1 MGCVGGLSHCMD
13 GSCVQGV
20 CPEVVIGL
28 SVFFGAAAAAL
39 VFQRWWIQSDSN
51 LLIDALLRHNDKSRR
66 LRRKKDDDASGSDSD
81 VPDDD
86 DDGADGA
93 DTLLLV
99 NRPDPRHA
107 SRRGGGRAAVG
118 AGAGG
123 TEMRHMA
130 GDVSGKTGGKSE
142 GVRRQASLSLPAKAA
157 DVHVGSKKGEHRG
170 QREAGHGEMTA
181 DTRRVMQG
189 SLVEAG
195 WGDHADGEEDM
206 DMVLHEPQGLVLGE
220 VEGKDIDRPGSE
232 WAAQRQGQAGAP
244 RGKQSSAR
252 ARARVGGEG
261 DRGRGVLRDRAR
273 RDQGI
278 AGQGEGEEGA
288 AEGGRDLEEGMVVDG
303 GSSDDDRGWGRAGA
317 EEVVGAAKQLMTRFR
332 LGSLAAIKK
341 DSASKGMATST
352 RLVWLLVRTSDRR
365 ACVCVR
371 SGMSLPVTCRGTQQ
385 GRSGVYSDTHVWSN
399 ARFHIICDDISM
411 HAMQVDMPRCHHTPR
426 VVRPLAEKAQR
437 CSVPVKP
444 HGACHLPTTAR
455 PDKARRLRW
464 RRRGTL
470 DGGGR
475 SRGQRMTLWV
485 QQHQKRSRSVRHSA
499 RLMRP
504 GRVGVAAAREVRPSI
519 CWPCWPLLRGALL
532 VGRVVIEMKTTAGLR

>member
-81 VPDDD
+81 VHDDD

-107 SRRGGGRAAVG
+107 SRRGGDRAVVG

-130 GDVSGKTGGKSE
+130 GDVAGKTGGKSE
-142 GVRRQASLSLPAKAA
+142 GVRQQASLGSPAKAA
-157 DVHVGSKKGEHRG
+157 DVHVGGRRGGRRG
-170 QREAGHGEMTA
+170 QREAGYGEMTA
-181 DTRRVMQG
+181 GMRRVMQG
-189 SLVEAG
+189 SLVETG
-195 WGDHADGEEDM
+195 WGDHGDGEEDM
-206 DMVLHEPQGLVLGE
+206 DMVLHEPHGLVLGE

-232 WAAQRQGQAGAP
+232 WEAQRQGQAGAP
-244 RGKQSSAR
+244 RGKQSRAR
-252 ARARVGGEG
+252 ARASVSGEG
-261 DRGRGVLRDRAR
+261 DRGRGVLRGRAR

-303 GSSDDDRGWGRAGA
+303 GSSDEGRGWGRAGA
-317 EEVVGAAKQLMTRFR
+317 DEVVGAAQQLMTRFR

-341 DSASKGMATST
+341 DSASKGMATCT
-352 RLVWLLVRTSDRR
+352 RLVWLLVRTSNRR

-371 SGMSLPVTCRGTQQ
+371 SGMCLREICHGTRQ
-385 GRSGVYSDTHVWSN
+385 G
-399 ARFHIICDDISM
+399 
-411 HAMQVDMPRCHHTPR
+411 
-426 VVRPLAEKAQR
+426 
-437 CSVPVKP
+437 
-444 HGACHLPTTAR
+444 
-455 PDKARRLRW
+455 
-464 RRRGTL
+464 
-470 DGGGR
+470 
-475 SRGQRMTLWV
+475 
-485 QQHQKRSRSVRHSA
+485 
-499 RLMRP
+499 
-504 GRVGVAAAREVRPSI
+504 
-519 CWPCWPLLRGALL
+519 
-532 VGRVVIEMKTTAGLR
+532 